1 LAGASRVLAAEATPV
16 LYIYLGYGPIGG
28 VAVGNAT
35 GKYAFPYM
43 AQGRARCSAGRLQR
57 CCMNPLAAG
66 SR

>member
-35 GKYAFPYM
+35 GKYAFPYV
-43 AQGRARCSAGRLQR
+43 AQGRARCSAGRL
-57 CCMNPLAAG
+57 
-66 SR
+66 